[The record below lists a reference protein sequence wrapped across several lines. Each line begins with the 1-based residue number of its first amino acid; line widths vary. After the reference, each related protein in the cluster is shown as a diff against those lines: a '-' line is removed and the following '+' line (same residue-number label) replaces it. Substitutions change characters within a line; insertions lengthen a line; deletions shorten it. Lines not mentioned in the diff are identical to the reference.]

1 MKQYKQYI
9 IGLLILSS
17 ISAIYLIS
25 MYFGQVQDNEI
36 LNATVINNQF
46 QNIREEIMINVLSAV
61 KALFQKGF

>member
-25 MYFGQVQDNEI
+25 TYFGQVQDNEI